1 MKRLAIL
8 GSTGSIG
15 THTLDVVAS
24 HPDQLEVTALA
35 AGNNV
40 DLLEQQVRRFHPRFV
55 AVAGESAAR
64 ALARR
69 LGPDGVEVAWGTDG
83 ICRAG
88 ADTGADMVVSAI
100 VGGAG
105 LVPTMAA
112 LRAGK
117 ALALANKETLVMAGE
132 LVTAE
137 ARARGIRI
145 LPVDSEH
152 SAIFQ
157 CLENQDAST
166 IRRLVLTASGG
177 PFRTRPLEAF
187 ATITPEDAL
196 RHPTWAMGKKITID
210 SATLVNKG
218 LEVIE
223 AQWLFG
229 LPVDQVDVIVH
240 PQSVIHSM
248 VEYVD
253 GSVLAQLGVPDMRL
267 PIQYALT
274 YPARCACPAARLSL
288 EDVGGLTFEAV
299 DRRKFPCL
307 DLAYEAARGGGSWP
321 AVLNAANEVAVQ
333 WFLDRRVGFDEI
345 PTIIRK
351 ALDAHPHQAIRSVED
366 VLEVDRKVRESLER
380 GK

>member
-24 HPDQLEVTALA
+24 HPDQFEVAALA

-83 ICRAG
+83 LCRAG

-351 ALDAHPHQAIRSVED
+351 ALDAHPHRAIRSVED

>member
-15 THTLDVVAS
+15 THTLDVVIS
-24 HPDQLEVTALA
+24 HPDQFEVTALA

-40 DLLEQQVRRFHPRFV
+40 DLLVRQVERFRPRFV
-55 AVAGESAAR
+55 AVAGEVAGR
-64 ALARR
+64 ELMRR
-69 LGPDGVEVAWGTDG
+69 LAASRVEIGWGAEG
-83 ICRAG
+83 LRCAA

-105 LVPTMAA
+105 LVPTIAA

-137 ARARGIRI
+137 ARARGTRI

-157 CLENQDAST
+157 CLEDGD
-166 IRRLVLTASGG
+166 IGHVRRIVLTASGG
-177 PFRTRPLEAF
+177 PFRALPLEAF

-196 RHPTWAMGKKITID
+196 RHPTWSMGKKITID
-210 SATLVNKG
+210 SATLANKG

-229 LPVDQVDVIVH
+229 LSVDRVDVIVH
-240 PQSVIHSM
+240 PQSVIHSL

-253 GSVLAQLGVPDMRL
+253 GSVLAQMGTPDMRL

-274 YPARCACPAARLSL
+274 YPGRRVCPAARLAL
-288 EDVGGLTFEAV
+288 ETLSALTFEAV
-299 DRRKFPCL
+299 DRAKFPCL

-333 WFLDRRVGFDEI
+333 RFLDRRIGFDEI
-345 PTIIRK
+345 PTTIRK
-351 ALDAHPHQAIRSVED
+351 ALDAHPHRPVRTVED
-366 VLEVDRKVRESLER
+366 VLEVDRQVREKLER
-380 GK
+380 S

>member
-1 MKRLAIL
+1 MKQLAIL

-24 HPDQLEVTALA
+24 HPDQFAVTALA

-40 DLLEQQVRRFHPRFV
+40 ELLEQQVRRFRPRFA
-55 AVAGESAAR
+55 AVASEAAGR
-64 ALARR
+64 DLARR
-69 LGPDGVEVAWGTDG
+69 LGGTAVTIAWGTDG
-83 ICRAG
+83 LRRA
-88 ADTGADMVVSAI
+88 AAETGADMVVSAI
-100 VGGAG
+100 VGGVG

-112 LRAGK
+112 ILAGK
-117 ALALANKETLVMAGE
+117 TVALANKETLVMAGE

-137 ARARGIRI
+137 ARARGIQI

-157 CLENQDAST
+157 CLENGDTSRV
-166 IRRLVLTASGG
+166 RRIVLTASGG
-177 PFRTRPLEAF
+177 PFRTLPLEAF
-187 ATITPEDAL
+187 ASITPEDAL
-196 RHPTWAMGKKITID
+196 RHPTWSMGKKITID
-210 SATLVNKG
+210 SATLLNKG

-229 LPVDQVDVIVH
+229 LPVDRVDVITH
-240 PQSVIHSM
+240 PQSVVHSL

-253 GSVLAQLGVPDMRL
+253 GSFLAQLGTPDMRL

-274 YPARCACPAARLSL
+274 YPERRPCPAARLAL
-288 EDVGGLTFEAV
+288 EALSALTFEPV

-321 AVLNAANEVAVQ
+321 AVLNAANEVAVR
-333 WFLDRRVGFDEI
+333 WFLDRRIGFDEI

-351 ALDAHPHQAIRSVED
+351 ALDAHPCRTVQNVED
-366 VLEVDRKVRESLER
+366 VLEVDREVRERLDLR
-380 GK
+380 A